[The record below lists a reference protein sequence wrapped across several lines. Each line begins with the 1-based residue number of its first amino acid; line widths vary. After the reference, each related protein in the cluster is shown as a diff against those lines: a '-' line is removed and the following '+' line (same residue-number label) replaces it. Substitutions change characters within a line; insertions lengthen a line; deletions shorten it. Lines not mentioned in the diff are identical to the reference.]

1 MLIHFWRL
9 IEMGDSEKI
18 IRLPAT
24 PRVWQMA
31 TMQSSSL
38 DTRGGFCCPGNGK
51 INALQVGLVPDRVKR
66 STIEL

>member
-51 INALQVGLVPDRVKR
+51 IMLCR
-66 STIEL
+66 